1 MSFTLRHMK
10 PYSGRLVAYGFLVV
24 LSVLFTMATAL
35 SVADFVKI
43 LFPPAQPESGMA
55 LNVGAASASNLLSQG
70 LQQLYLWLVSFGPK
84 HALIYFSLL
93 LLLLY
98 SCKNIFSYLSLV
110 QISVVRYNIVRD
122 IRNRLFRKAMSLPLS
137 YFSGNR
143 RGDILARFAGDIT
156 EYDENLL
163 GSLQLLFTAVVSI
176 VLYVAMLFY
185 ISLKL
190 SLFVLCM
197 LPVVVFVISGI
208 THRLRRD
215 SVELQ
220 ESNSFLMSLMEES
233 IIGLKVIKAYTA
245 IDFSNRRFREAD
257 RRYARLRT
265 RVYRRVD
272 LSSPVSDFLGNCV
285 VIGIL
290 LFGSLMVI
298 QGTGITPE
306 LFVSYIMM
314 FVLMIPPA
322 KNLTTALS
330 QIKRGKGCVERL
342 QQFLSLDEEPLDSPQ
357 AQPFSGVKTQIEFK
371 DVSFSYVPDVPV
383 LSHISL
389 SIPRGAT
396 VALVGSSGSGKSTLA
411 DLLLRFHDPDSG
423 QILID
428 GVPLQT
434 FNRASLRRGIGVVSQ
449 QTFLFNDTVMANIAY
464 GMPDATPEQVEQA
477 ARAAG
482 AHQFITALPQG
493 YLTPVGDSGALL
505 SGGQRQR
512 ISIARALLTQP
523 EVFIFDEATSAL
535 DSESEALVQQTLTS
549 LLHPDPQSDVQGSRT
564 ALVIAHRLSTTRWAD
579 IVVVLENGHIVEQGS
594 PDQLLQSHGRYWE
607 LNQVQTS
614 DFIITQQS

>member
-1 MSFTLRHMK
+1 M
-10 PYSGRLVAYGFLVV
+10 
-24 LSVLFTMATAL
+24 
-35 SVADFVKI
+35 
-43 LFPPAQPESGMA
+43 
-55 LNVGAASASNLLSQG
+55 
-70 LQQLYLWLVSFGPK
+70 
-84 HALIYFSLL
+84 
-93 LLLLY
+93 
-98 SCKNIFSYLSLV
+98 
-110 QISVVRYNIVRD
+110 
-122 IRNRLFRKAMSLPLS
+122 
-137 YFSGNR
+137 
-143 RGDILARFAGDIT
+143 
-156 EYDENLL
+156 
-163 GSLQLLFTAVVSI
+163 
-176 VLYVAMLFY
+176 
-185 ISLKL
+185 
-190 SLFVLCM
+190 
-197 LPVVVFVISGI
+197 
-208 THRLRRD
+208 
-215 SVELQ
+215 
-220 ESNSFLMSLMEES
+220 
-233 IIGLKVIKAYTA
+233 
-245 IDFSNRRFREAD
+245 
-257 RRYARLRT
+257 
-265 RVYRRVD
+265 
-272 LSSPVSDFLGNCV
+272 
-285 VIGIL
+285 
-290 LFGSLMVI
+290 
-298 QGTGITPE
+298 
-306 LFVSYIMM
+306 
-314 FVLMIPPA
+314 
-322 KNLTTALS
+322 
-330 QIKRGKGCVERL
+330 
-342 QQFLSLDEEPLDSPQ
+342 
-357 AQPFSGVKTQIEFK
+357 
-371 DVSFSYVPDVPV
+371 
-383 LSHISL
+383 
-389 SIPRGAT
+389 
-396 VALVGSSGSGKSTLA
+396 VGSSGSGKSTLA

-549 LLHPDPQSDVQGSRT
+549 LLHPDPQSDVKGSRT